1 MSRMVDW
8 ALQYA
13 DEGFAVFPLH
23 SISAGQCTCKA
34 KKDCSSPGK
43 HPHWGEKTLRR
54 GVKDATVD
62 PKQIKAWWKHWP
74 NANIGIATGRIS
86 GVVVIDID
94 GPDGEKSLKKLQ
106 RQCEKLPKTLRA
118 QTGKGAH
125 LFFRSGGHEY
135 KNRTAIYPGVDI
147 RGDGGYVVAPPSAH
161 IAGKR
166 YRWSDV
172 EDLGK
177 LREYTV
183 DPPLWVRMILTPRVE
198 PQISEPQVRLN
209 PPGGNDPLLPWMVR
223 PIKEGGRNTKLYKL
237 ACGWAK
243 YENKNPREVMQ
254 LLTDTNEMKCHPP
267 VGKRELRNIC
277 RSACQWANGRGK
289 AEQALPP
296 TPSHT
301 REGKERVPYNGP
313 QIKNPTKDSALR
325 REKREG

>member
-1 MSRMVDW
+1 MSKMVDW

-94 GPDGEKSLKKLQ
+94 GPDGEKSIKELE
-106 RQCEKLPKTLRA
+106 RQCGKLPKTLRA

-147 RGDGGYVVAPPSAH
+147 RGDGGYVVAPPSVH

-166 YRWSDV
+166 YRWSN
-172 EDLGK
+172 EGSP
-177 LREYTV
+177 V
-183 DPPLWVRMILTPRVE
+183 DPPVWVRMILTPRVE
-198 PQISEPQVRLN
+198 PQISEPRVRLN
-209 PPGGNDPLLPWMVR
+209 PPGEDDPLLPSMVR
-223 PIKEGGRNTKLYKL
+223 PIPEGGRSNKLFRIAL
-237 ACGWAK
+237 RWAR
-243 YENKNPREVMQ
+243 YENKTPREVLQ
-254 LLTDTNEMKCHPP
+254 LLTETNKTKCRPP
-267 VGKRELRNIC
+267 IGKSELRSIC
-277 RSACQWANGRGK
+277 RSACRTANGRGK

-313 QIKNPTKDSALR
+313 QIKNPAKDSALR

>member
-1 MSRMVDW
+1 MKRMVDW
-8 ALQYA
+8 ALKYA
-13 DEGFAVFPLH
+13 DQGFAVFPLH
-23 SISAGQCTCKA
+23 SISSGQCTCKA

-135 KNRTAIYPGVDI
+135 KNRTAIYPGIDI

-223 PIKEGGRNTKLYKL
+223 PIKEGERNKRLLKL
-237 ACGWAK
+237 ATGWAK

-267 VGKRELRNIC
+267 IGKRELRNIC
-277 RSACQWANGRGK
+277 RNACRWVNGRGK
-289 AEQALPP
+289 AEQAPP
-296 TPSHT
+296 PAPSHT

-325 REKREG
+325 REKGEG

>member
-1 MSRMVDW
+1 MVDW

-135 KNRTAIYPGVDI
+135 KNRTAIYPGIDI

-183 DPPLWVRMILTPRVE
+183 DPPLWVRMFLTPRVE